1 MSTLTP
7 TATPTIGGRQKRKAV
22 ERLVIPTLQG
32 RDYLPQGTVSYRP
45 GHALEHNW
53 TISEPNGAQH
63 LVSCRIRT
71 KPYGAFTV
79 RYKTGTGRIS
89 ELTKRVRSIA
99 EGGNYPGFTIQAE
112 MNEDATELHQAY
124 VVRTDELYRHFV
136 RLEPDGDNFTVHECT
151 RKHPFR
157 APGGALFFV
166 VAINEYGR
174 NLAGT
179 KSSLVA
185 CGVRVESLVR
195 MDEALS
201 LWRNSVP

>member
-124 VVRTDELYRHFV
+124 VVRTGTTSRST
-136 RLEPDGDNFTVHECT
+136 N
-151 RKHPFR
+151 
-157 APGGALFFV
+157 APAS
-166 VAINEYGR
+166 IRSGR
-174 NLAGT
+174 PEERSSSWWRSTSTAGT
-179 KSSLVA
+179 LP
-185 CGVRVESLVR
+185 
-195 MDEALS
+195 
-201 LWRNSVP
+201 VPSRPS